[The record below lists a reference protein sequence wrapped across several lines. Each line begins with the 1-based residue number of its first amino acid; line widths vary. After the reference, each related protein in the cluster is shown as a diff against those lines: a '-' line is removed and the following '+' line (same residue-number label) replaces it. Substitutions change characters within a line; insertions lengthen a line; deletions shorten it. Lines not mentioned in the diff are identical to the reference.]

1 MKIYYGFDEVEQIKN
16 AVVTTGSFDG
26 AHMGHQKILG
36 RLKELAKE
44 SDGESVVITFY
55 PHPRKVLYPETSGK
69 DLLMINTRKEKI
81 HLLEKAG
88 IDHLIFVEFTLDFAD
103 TTSAEFV
110 KEYLVKILNT
120 KIYVTGQ
127 NHHFGKNRDGDIDE
141 LNKLGS
147 ELDFRVELIPLQ
159 DIQNVDVSSTLIRE
173 SIIRGRLEKANLYL
187 THPYFIIGHL
197 QLGSQLYKR
206 MGYQTYRIDI
216 ADKYKLIPP
225 CGSYRIKI
233 NFNGTIEN
241 GVALISTCT
250 NSLAESVLD
259 VYVKNLDRKDVT
271 GREIVIYFV
280 EELNVQDEEKKGSLL
295 NSIMMKDLI
304 RFDSN
309 G

>member
-1 MKIYYGFDEVEQIKN
+1 MKIYYGFDEVESITN
-16 AVVTTGSFDG
+16 AVVTTGSYDG
-26 AHMGHQKILG
+26 VHMGHQKILS
-36 RLKELAKE
+36 RLKELAIE
-44 SDGESVVITFY
+44 SGGESVVITFY
-55 PHPRKVLYPETSGK
+55 PHPRKVLYPETTGK

-88 IDHLIFVEFTLDFAD
+88 IQHLIFVEFTREFAE
-103 TTSAEFV
+103 TTSAQFV
-110 KEYLVKILNT
+110 EEYLVNKLNT

-127 NHHFGKNRDGDIDE
+127 NHHFGKNRDGDIEE
-141 LNKLGS
+141 LQKLS
-147 ELDFRVELIPLQ
+147 TELDFRVELIPLQ
-159 DIQNVDVSSTLIRE
+159 DIQNVDVSSTFIRE

-187 THPYFIIGHL
+187 THPYFIIGQL
-197 QLGSQLYKR
+197 QFGSQLYKR

-216 ADKYKLIPP
+216 AEKFKLIPP

-233 NFNGTIEN
+233 NFQGHIET
-241 GVALISTCT
+241 GIALISTCT
-250 NSLAESVLD
+250 NSLSESVLD
-259 VYVKNLDRKDVT
+259 VYVKNIDRRDVT

>member
-1 MKIYYGFDEVEQIKN
+1 MKIYYGFDEVENITN
-16 AVVTTGSFDG
+16 AVVTTGSYDG
-26 AHMGHQKILG
+26 VHMGHQKILS
-36 RLKELAKE
+36 RLKELAIE
-44 SDGESVVITFY
+44 SGGESVVITFY
-55 PHPRKVLYPETSGK
+55 PHPRKVLYPETTGK

-88 IDHLIFVEFTLDFAD
+88 IQHLIFVEFTREFAE
-103 TTSAEFV
+103 TTSAQFV
-110 KEYLVKILNT
+110 EEYLVNKLNT

-141 LNKLGS
+141 LQKLS
-147 ELDFRVELIPLQ
+147 KELDFSVELIPLQ

-187 THPYFIIGHL
+187 THPYFIIGQL

-216 ADKYKLIPP
+216 AEKFKLIPP

-233 NFNGTIEN
+233 NFQGHIET
-241 GVALISTCT
+241 GIALISTCT
-250 NSLAESVLD
+250 NSLNESVLD
-259 VYVKNLDRKDVT
+259 VYVKNIDRRDVT